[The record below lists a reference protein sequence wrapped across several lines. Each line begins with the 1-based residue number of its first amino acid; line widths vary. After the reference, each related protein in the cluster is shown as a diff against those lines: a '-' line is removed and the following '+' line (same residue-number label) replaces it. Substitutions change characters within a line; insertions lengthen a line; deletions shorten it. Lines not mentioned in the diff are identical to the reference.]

1 MSVDSFGGVTP
12 PASLYEFERQITD
25 GIDGVDNVRDDD
37 ILRFQELGFL
47 VIRNAISQSAIVAAR
62 TGLRDLILRRD
73 TDNIMIESAAAEG
86 FHALG
91 DEERLN
97 SVRKLMPIVQYDR
110 RLDRARRSRAGKR
123 LHDDYP
129 RHPPRRTCRPLDK
142 A

>member
-73 TDNIMIESAAAEG
+73 SDNIMIESAAAEG
-86 FHALG
+86 FMSWAMK
-91 DEERLN
+91 
-97 SVRKLMPIVQYDR
+97 S
-110 RLDRARRSRAGKR
+110 A
-123 LHDDYP
+123 
-129 RHPPRRTCRPLDK
+129 
-142 A
+142 